1 MNQNRFLA
9 CVAALASAAA
19 WLLATLAASPASAQS
34 LYDETTFRALT
45 ADHKAFRVGD
55 VLTVQV
61 IESATAI
68 ANADTGTQ
76 RSNGI
81 GLGLDASTTYRRDR
95 SAAINANASVGSDF
109 DGGGR
114 TERAGRLVAQLT
126 VSIRDVMANGDL
138 LVAGE
143 QQLTIND
150 ERQRIS
156 LTGRVRPQDISDA
169 NVVLSTRIADA
180 DITYVGEGHLAD
192 RQKPAWWR
200 QIADILGF

>member
-1 MNQNRFLA
+1 MTIAKSPCGIVRGLA
-9 CVAALASAAA
+9 LLAVAASVVAP
-19 WLLATLAASPASAQS
+19 TLPVAAQS
-34 LYDETTFRALT
+34 LYDETTFRSLT

-61 IESATAI
+61 VESATAT

-76 RSNGI
+76 RHNN
-81 GLGLDASTTYRRDR
+81 LGLDLSLDHHRVRHAS
-95 SAAINANASVGSDF
+95 ANANVGGDF

-114 TERAGRLVAQLT
+114 TARDGRLVAQLT
-126 VSIRDVMANGDL
+126 VSIRDVLPNGDL

-150 ERQRIS
+150 ERQRIAV
-156 LTGRVRPQDISDA
+156 TGRVRPQDISEA
-169 NVVLSTRIADA
+169 NVVLSTRVADA

-200 QIADILGF
+200 QVADWLGF

>member
-1 MNQNRFLA
+1 MMRSIGILRA
-9 CVAALASAAA
+9 LGAAL
-19 WLLATLAASPASAQS
+19 LTGLAIVTAGAQS
-34 LYDETTFRALT
+34 LYDEASFRDLT
-45 ADHKAFRVGD
+45 ADRKAFRVGD

-61 IESATAI
+61 IESAMAT

-76 RSNGI
+76 RNNNLSV
-81 GLGLDASTTYRRDR
+81 DASISRPSDHGLKA
-95 SAAINANASVGSDF
+95 SASVGSDF

-114 TERAGRLVAQLT
+114 TQRAGKLVAQLT
-126 VSIRDVMANGDL
+126 VSIRDVLSNGDL
-138 LVAGE
+138 VIVGE

-156 LTGRVRPQDISDA
+156 LTGRVRAQDISDT

-180 DITYVGEGHLAD
+180 DIVYVGEGHLAD

-200 QIADILGF
+200 RLFDMAGF

>member
-1 MNQNRFLA
+1 VKRNRFLA
-9 CVAALASAAA
+9 CAAALASAAA
-19 WLLATLAASPASAQS
+19 WLLAALVAEPASAQS
-34 LYDETTFRALT
+34 QYDETTLPALT
-45 ADHKAFRVGD
+45 ADHKAIRDGD
-55 VLTVQV
+55 VLTEQV
-61 IESATAI
+61 VENAMAT

-76 RSNGI
+76 RRN
-81 GLGLDASTTYRRDR
+81 GLGVGIDVSTTYRRDR
-95 SAAINANASVGSDF
+95 AANANAAANIGGDF

-126 VSIRDVMANGDL
+126 VSIRDVLPNGDM

-169 NVVLSTRIADA
+169 NMVLSTRIADA

-200 QIADILGF
+200 QLVDILGL

>member
-1 MNQNRFLA
+1 MKMFKPWL
-9 CVAALASAAA
+9 AALAWAGLS
-19 WLLATLAASPASAQS
+19 LAAQAQS

-55 VLTVQV
+55 ALTVQV
-61 IESATAI
+61 IESAVAA

-76 RSNGI
+76 RRNN
-81 GLGLDASTTYRRDR
+81 LGADLALSYPHQRNLT
-95 SAAINANASVGSDF
+95 ANAAVNGVF

-126 VSIRDVMANGDL
+126 VSIRDVLPNGDL

-150 ERQRIS
+150 ERQRIG
-156 LTGRVRPQDISDA
+156 LTGRVRPQDVSES

-192 RQKPAWWR
+192 RQKRPWWR
-200 QIADILGF
+200 ELSDWLGF

>member
-1 MNQNRFLA
+1 MTKLNRTLA
-9 CVAALASAAA
+9 CLS
-19 WLLATLAASPASAQS
+19 LAACLGGMAVPASAQS
-34 LYDETTFRALT
+34 LYEESTFRALT

-61 IESATAI
+61 VENAMAT

-76 RSNGI
+76 RRNN
-81 GLGLDASTTYRRDR
+81 LGVDLSLDYHRSRHAS
-95 SAAINANASVGSDF
+95 ANASIGGDF
-109 DGGGR
+109 DGGGS
-114 TERAGRLVAQLT
+114 TERAGKLVAQLT
-126 VSIRDVMANGDL
+126 VSIRDVLANGDL

-150 ERQRIS
+150 ERQRIAV
-156 LTGRVRPQDISDA
+156 TGRVRPQDISEA
-169 NVVLSTRIADA
+169 NVVLSSRIADA

-200 QIADILGF
+200 QVADWVGF

>member
-1 MNQNRFLA
+1 MKKTRNSGVFVCGLI
-9 CVAALASAAA
+9 ALTASIPTAH
-19 WLLATLAASPASAQS
+19 SQS
-34 LYDETTFRALT
+34 LFEETSFRSLT
-45 ADHKAFRVGD
+45 ADHRAFRVGD

-61 IESATAI
+61 VENAMAT

-76 RSNGI
+76 RRNN
-81 GLGLDASTTYRRDR
+81 LGVDLSVTYPRIK
-95 SAAINANASVGSDF
+95 AAAANAGISGDF

-126 VSIRDVMANGDL
+126 VSIRDVLANGDL

-150 ERQRIS
+150 ERQRIA
-156 LTGRVRPQDISDA
+156 LTGRVRQQDISEA

-200 QIADILGF
+200 QIADWLGF

>member
-1 MNQNRFLA
+1 MTNDRGRLS
-9 CVAALASAAA
+9 VAALA
-19 WLLATLAASPASAQS
+19 LAACLGLAGPSAQGQS

-61 IESATAI
+61 VESAMAT

-76 RSNGI
+76 RRNN
-81 GLGLDASTTYRRDR
+81 LGVDLSLDYHRSRRAS
-95 SAAINANASVGSDF
+95 ANASVGGDF
-109 DGGGR
+109 DGGGS
-114 TERAGRLVAQLT
+114 TQRAGKLVAQLT
-126 VSIRDVMANGDL
+126 VSIRDVLPNGDL

-150 ERQRIS
+150 ERQRIAV
-156 LTGRVRPQDISDA
+156 TGRVRPQDISEA

-200 QIADILGF
+200 QVADWLGF

>member
-1 MNQNRFLA
+1 MKTLIRILVGIA
-9 CVAALASAAA
+9 AAPVAALAV
-19 WLLATLAASPASAQS
+19 AQS
-34 LYDETTFRALT
+34 LYDETTFRPLT
-45 ADHKAFRVGD
+45 AGHKASRVGD

-61 IESATAI
+61 IENATAT

-76 RSNGI
+76 RSNGLNADVFI
-81 GLGLDASTTYRRDR
+81 HYHRDR
-95 SAAINANASVGSDF
+95 VASGRAGVGSDF

-114 TERAGRLVAQLT
+114 TERAGRLAAQIT
-126 VSIRDVMANGDL
+126 VSIRDVLPNGDM

-156 LTGRVRPQDISDA
+156 LTGRVRPEDISDT
-169 NVVLSTRIADA
+169 NIVLSTRIADA

-200 QIADILGF
+200 QVLDFLGF

>member
-1 MNQNRFLA
+1 MMNNEQRRALRWVA
-9 CVAALASAAA
+9 TAALACSLG
-19 WLLATLAASPASAQS
+19 LLAGTASAQS
-34 LYDETTFRALT
+34 LYDETTFRPLT

-61 IESATAI
+61 VESATAA

-76 RSNGI
+76 RRNN
-81 GLGLDASTTYRRDR
+81 LGVDLSLDYHRSRHAS
-95 SAAINANASVGSDF
+95 ANASVGGDF

-114 TERAGRLVAQLT
+114 TARDGRLVAQLT
-126 VSIRDVMANGDL
+126 VSIRDVLPNGDL

-150 ERQRIS
+150 ERQRIAV
-156 LTGRVRPQDISDA
+156 TGRVRPQDISEA

-200 QIADILGF
+200 QVTDWLGF

>member
-1 MNQNRFLA
+1 MTKFKR
-9 CVAALASAAA
+9 ALAPRIMGA
-19 WLLATLAASPASAQS
+19 LGLCMGLAVVLPARAQS

-61 IESATAI
+61 VENAMAT

-76 RSNGI
+76 RRNN
-81 GLGLDASTTYRRDR
+81 LGVDLSVTYPRIK
-95 SAAINANASVGSDF
+95 SAAANASVGGDF
-109 DGGGR
+109 DGGGS
-114 TERAGRLVAQLT
+114 TERRGQLVAQLT
-126 VSIRDVMANGDL
+126 VSIRDVLANGDL

-150 ERQRIS
+150 EHQRIAV
-156 LTGRVRPQDISDA
+156 TGRVRPQDISEA

-200 QIADILGF
+200 QVADWLGF

>member
-1 MNQNRFLA
+1 MNRIRIFLGT
-9 CVAALASAAA
+9 SA
-19 WLLATLAASPASAQS
+19 WLLAAVVALPASAQS

-61 IESATAI
+61 IENAMAT

-76 RSNGI
+76 RSNGLNADVAI
-81 GLGLDASTTYRRDR
+81 HYHRDHLASGR
-95 SAAINANASVGSDF
+95 AAIGSDF

-114 TERAGRLVAQLT
+114 TERAGKLVAQLT
-126 VSIRDVMANGDL
+126 VSIRDVLANGDL

-200 QIADILGF
+200 QLTDILGF

>member
-1 MNQNRFLA
+1 MKMLNLNRARAALTALALLA
-9 CVAALASAAA
+9 CGLPSM
-19 WLLATLAASPASAQS
+19 AQS
-34 LYDETTFRALT
+34 LYEEATFRALT

-61 IESATAI
+61 IESAVAA

-76 RSNGI
+76 RRNN
-81 GLGLDASTTYRRDR
+81 LGADLALSYPHQRNLT
-95 SAAINANASVGSDF
+95 ANAAVNGVF

-126 VSIRDVMANGDL
+126 VSIRDVLPNGDL

-150 ERQRIS
+150 ERQRIA
-156 LTGRVRPQDISDA
+156 LTGRVRPQDVSEA
-169 NVVLSTRIADA
+169 NVVVSTRIADA

-200 QIADILGF
+200 QFADWLGF

>member
-1 MNQNRFLA
+1 MTNNERRRALA
-9 CVAALASAAA
+9 WMATAALACSVA
-19 WLLATLAASPASAQS
+19 LLAGPARAQS
-34 LYDETTFRALT
+34 LYDETTFRPLT

-61 IESATAI
+61 VESATAT

-76 RSNGI
+76 RRNN
-81 GLGLDASTTYRRDR
+81 LGVDLSLDYHR
-95 SAAINANASVGSDF
+95 SRHAAANASVGGDF

-114 TERAGRLVAQLT
+114 TARDGRLVAQLT
-126 VSIRDVMANGDL
+126 VSIRDVLPNGDL

-150 ERQRIS
+150 ERQRIAV
-156 LTGRVRPQDISDA
+156 TGRVRPQDISEA

-200 QIADILGF
+200 QVTDWLGF

>member
-1 MNQNRFLA
+1 MKTTKTSRL
-9 CVAALASAAA
+9 SAI
-19 WLLATLAASPASAQS
+19 WRVVLGLATLLALQASHAQS

-45 ADHKAFRVGD
+45 SDHKAFRVGD

-61 IESATAI
+61 VENAMAT

-76 RSNGI
+76 RRNN
-81 GLGLDASTTYRRDR
+81 LGVDLSVTYPRVK
-95 SAAINANASVGSDF
+95 AAAANAGVSGDF

-126 VSIRDVMANGDL
+126 VSIRDVLANGDL

-150 ERQRIS
+150 ERQRIT
-156 LTGRVRPQDISDA
+156 LTGRVRPQDISES
-169 NVVLSTRIADA
+169 NTVLSTRIADA

-200 QIADILGF
+200 QVADWLGF

>member
-1 MNQNRFLA
+1 MNKN
-9 CVAALASAAA
+9 ASPWLTCG
-19 WLLATLAASPASAQS
+19 WLLATLLNLPASAQAQS

-61 IESATAI
+61 VENAMAT
-68 ANADTGTQ
+68 ANADTGTA
-76 RSNGI
+76 RRNN
-81 GLGLDASTTYRRDR
+81 LGVDLSVTYPHNKAAAAN
-95 SAAINANASVGSDF
+95 AAIGGDF
-109 DGGGR
+109 DGGGS
-114 TERAGRLVAQLT
+114 TQRAGRLVAHLT
-126 VSIRDVMANGDL
+126 VSIRDVLANGDL

-156 LTGRVRPQDISDA
+156 LTGRVRPQDISDS
-169 NVVLSTRIADA
+169 NVVVSTRIADA
-180 DITYVGEGHLAD
+180 DIVYMGEGHLAD

-200 QIADILGF
+200 QLADWVGF

>member
-1 MNQNRFLA
+1 MKWMHLA
-9 CVAALASAAA
+9 VAAAVAFSLHGLAG
-19 WLLATLAASPASAQS
+19 AQS
-34 LYDETTFRALT
+34 LYDEQTFRALT
-45 ADHKAFRVGD
+45 ADNKAYRIGD
-55 VLTVQV
+55 VLTIQV
-61 IESATAI
+61 IENAVAT

-76 RSNGI
+76 RTNNLSLNLTRPKGLALSAGI
-81 GLGLDASTTYRRDR
+81 GG
-95 SAAINANASVGSDF
+95 GGDF

-126 VSIRDVMANGDL
+126 VSIRDVLPNGDF

-150 ERQRIS
+150 ERQRIG
-156 LTGRVRPQDISDA
+156 LTGRVRPHDISDG
-169 NVVLSTRIADA
+169 NVVLSTRVADA

-200 QIADILGF
+200 QLLDTLGF